1 MPIDWQPLSELIT
14 DHQRFVLTSHVR
26 PDADAIGSEMGM
38 QGLLESL
45 GKTVTIV
52 NPSATPNHLQFL
64 DPQSVIQKIGA
75 DISPKQVRDT
85 DVHLILDTSAWQQ
98 LADVRGVL
106 EKTTAH
112 KVVIDH
118 HVSADDLGAC
128 EFKDQEASA
137 TGVLITELA
146 QFMDLTPTSSVAEAL
161 FCAIATDTGWFRFS
175 NTDSRTLQASAW
187 LIDRGARP
195 DVLFQ
200 QLYERSSLARLKLHG
215 RVLDRVAVEC
225 DGRLAHTYVLRD
237 DFKETGAHP
246 SDTEDLVNECL
257 TIDGT
262 QCAIIL
268 VEQQS
273 KQAKVSFR
281 SRTDLDVAAIAEQFG
296 GGGHKKASGAMLPG
310 PLFAARDTVLQA
322 VRDALSCETPAG
334 DVPASTEHTRRPPT

>member
-1 MPIDWQPLSELIT
+1 MIDWQPLAEIL
-14 DHQRFVLTSHVR
+14 HGNERFVLSSHVR

-38 QGLLESL
+38 KGILELL
-45 GKTVTIV
+45 GKSVTIV

-64 DPQSVIQKIGA
+64 DPQGMIQKLGA
-75 DISPKQVRDT
+75 DIKPKLAREA
-85 DVHLILDTSAWQQ
+85 DVHIVLDTSAWQQ

-106 EKTTAH
+106 EKTAAR

-118 HVSADDLGAC
+118 HISSDDLGAL
-128 EFKDQEASA
+128 EFKDVEAAA

-146 QFMDLTPTSSVAEAL
+146 QFLHLTPPPETAEAI

-175 NTDSRTLQASAW
+175 NTDARTLQAAAW

-195 DVLFQ
+195 HVLYQ
-200 QLYERSSLARLKLHG
+200 QLHERSSLARLKLHG
-215 RVLDRVAVEC
+215 RVLDRVVVEC
-225 DGRLAHTYVLRD
+225 DGRLAHTYVLQD

-257 TIDGT
+257 TVEGT
-262 QCAIIL
+262 QCAAII

-273 KQAKVSFR
+273 RQAKVSFR
-281 SRTDLDVAAIAEQFG
+281 SRTDLDVAQIAEQFG

-310 PLFAARDTVLQA
+310 PLFAARATVLE
-322 VRDALSCETPAG
+322 VLRNALSCQSASSEAPAPETAAESP
-334 DVPASTEHTRRPPT
+334 D

>member
-1 MPIDWQPLSELIT
+1 MTIDWQPLAELIRT
-14 DHQRFVLTSHVR
+14 HERFVLTSHVR

-38 QGLLESL
+38 KGLLELL
-45 GKTVTIV
+45 GKSVRII
-52 NPSATPNHLQFL
+52 NPSATPGHLQFL
-64 DPQSVIQKIGA
+64 DPEQSIEKIGA
-75 DISPKQVRDT
+75 HNREQVTADV

-98 LADVRGVL
+98 LNDLRPVL
-106 EKTTAH
+106 DKTSAR

-118 HVSADDLGAC
+118 HVSSDDLGAI
-128 EFKDQEASA
+128 EFKDVEAAA

-146 QFMDLTPTSSVAEAL
+146 QFLQLTPLPETAESL
-161 FCAIATDTGWFRFS
+161 FCAIATDTGWFRFP
-175 NTDSRTLQASAW
+175 NTDSRTLRAAAW
-187 LIDRGARP
+187 LIEQGARP
-195 DVLFQ
+195 HVLYQ

-215 RVLDRVAVEC
+215 RVLDRVCVEC
-225 DGRLAHTYVLRD
+225 EGRLAHTYVLRS

-257 TIDGT
+257 TIEGT
-262 QCAIIL
+262 ECAIIV

-310 PLFAARDTVLQA
+310 PLFAARNTVLEA
-322 VRDALSCETPAG
+322 LRGALSCGETSPE
-334 DVPASTEHTRRPPT
+334 VSPSE